1 MFTGYI
7 FITILKVK
15 VLPSFDKS
23 ELMTGPLR
31 AVSFPLVRDPIML
44 SAFSN
49 YSKYVVVPSTFT
61 IL

>member
-1 MFTGYI
+1 M
-7 FITILKVK
+7 
-15 VLPSFDKS
+15 VLTPFDKS
-23 ELMTGPLR
+23 EFITDPLL

-49 YSKYVVVPSTFT
+49 YSSYVVVPSSFT